1 MSRICYRVYPSLL
14 DKFQS
19 YLDSDIEAESFW
31 NIDSETGEMKKSPDE
46 ITAANEQALL
56 DAINRVPHEPIE
68 AADKGTCFNEIVDC
82 LVEHRESSRKEVSIS
97 RIPDLYDVCDRF
109 CGKRNCDYKWNP
121 KIQECISAY
130 ENASRNK
137 VKTAGIL
144 ATLNGFEFRFDI
156 GLCREAAAYFKDAVP
171 QHLCKAVISTAYGD
185 VELYGYADEIV
196 RDKVFDIKTTS
207 SYQFGKFER
216 AWQKFVYPW
225 CLVESG
231 EMHEVSS
238 FEYTVFVLSK
248 PTSKS
253 PFITGK
259 MYREEYTYDHEQAGI
274 QLRSILER
282 FIEWLEAHRE
292 EITDR
297 KIFGGEDVPD
307 KQRPEGLDNPDAE
320 NCPEDG
326 GKSVDNG
333 QQEETCGHPHPGAE

>member
-1 MSRICYRVYPSLL
+1 M
-14 DKFQS
+14 
-19 YLDSDIEAESFW
+19 
-31 NIDSETGEMKKSPDE
+31 
-46 ITAANEQALL
+46 
-56 DAINRVPHEPIE
+56 
-68 AADKGTCFNEIVDC
+68 
-82 LVEHRESSRKEVSIS
+82 
-97 RIPDLYDVCDRF
+97 
-109 CGKRNCDYKWNP
+109 
-121 KIQECISAY
+121 
-130 ENASRNK
+130 
-137 VKTAGIL
+137 
-144 ATLNGFEFRFDI
+144 
-156 GLCREAAAYFKDAVP
+156 
-171 QHLCKAVISTAYGD
+171 
-185 VELYGYADEIV
+185 ELYGYADEIV

-231 EMHEVSS
+231 EMPEVSS

-326 GKSVDNG
+326 GKRVNNG